1 MHGIARVPGT
11 VARRGRVLVV
21 AIGLVS
27 AACAS
32 GRIRDGAYVDA
43 AKGFAVT
50 LPADGWRVDTDHA
63 PDLLL

>member
-1 MHGIARVPGT
+1 M
-11 VARRGRVLVV
+11 LVV